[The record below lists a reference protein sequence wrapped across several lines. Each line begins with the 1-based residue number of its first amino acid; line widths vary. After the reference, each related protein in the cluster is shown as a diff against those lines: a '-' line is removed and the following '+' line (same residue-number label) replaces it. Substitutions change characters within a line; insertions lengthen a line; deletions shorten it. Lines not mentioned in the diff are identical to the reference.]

1 MHGAPLQ
8 ILSWMILRPSRIY
21 KPTILVP
28 NIYDL
33 DVEEIHTLLSSWHQ
47 PSYRTNQVWE
57 GLYTHLWNQPSQFT
71 SLPKNIQRKL
81 ADHFGIQHLND
92 AFSSLKPDIRLI
104 SADGE
109 TIKTLFRLA
118 DENAVEAV
126 LMRYTKRCTLCISTQ
141 AGCAMGCV
149 FCATGQMGFRRHL
162 SSGEI
167 VDQVLYYARELANQG
182 ESVTNV
188 VVMGMGEPFHNYEAT
203 MEAIYRLN
211 HPKGFNFGA
220 RRFTISTVGLIP
232 AIQRF
237 TRETHQV
244 NLAIS
249 LHAANDEVRNLLLPI
264 NRKYPVDQLLVACL
278 EYIHTTHRRITFEWA
293 LIDGVNDSPSD
304 ARLLADK
311 LLPFRISDSVLCHV
325 NLIQLNPTQKYS
337 GSAATTER
345 ARLFKAELGNHG
357 IPCSI
362 RLRRGI
368 DIQAGCGQ
376 LATHNSSDE
385 SK

>member
-1 MHGAPLQ
+1 
-8 ILSWMILRPSRIY
+8 
-21 KPTILVP
+21 
-28 NIYDL
+28 
-33 DVEEIHTLLSSWHQ
+33 
-47 PSYRTNQVWE
+47 
-57 GLYTHLWNQPSQFT
+57 LYTHLWNQPAQFT
-71 SLPKNIQRKL
+71 SLPKNIRRKL

-109 TIKTLFRLA
+109 TIKTLFRLT

-126 LMRYTKRCTLCISTQ
+126 LMRYTKRRTLCISTQ

-167 VDQVLYYARELANQG
+167 VDQVLYYARELTNQG

-203 MEAIYRLN
+203 MDAIDRLN

-237 TRETHQV
+237 TRENRQV

-249 LHAANDEVRNLLLPI
+249 LHATDDELRNRLLPI
-264 NRKYPVDQLLVACL
+264 NRKYPVNELLASCL

-293 LIDGVNDSPSD
+293 LIDEVNDSLSCS
-304 ARLLADK
+304 RQLAEK
-311 LLPFRISDSVLCHV
+311 LHPFRVNDAALCHV
-325 NLIQLNPTQKYS
+325 NLIQLNPTHKYS
-337 GSAATTER
+337 GRAATSQQ
-345 ARLFKAELGNHG
+345 AQLFKDELERHG

-368 DIQAGCGQ
+368 DIRAGCGQ
-376 LATHNSSDE
+376 LATQNSLNHSN
-385 SK
+385 